1 MHKKLSI
8 IVLIISIPLSIIV
21 GAVLHGAKIFPYKEL
36 QNVFRFISGKP
47 PVFSDIWSI
56 GIYEGDSPFTIKD
69 SPNVKNPVLT
79 AEHVTD
85 IKCSFVADPFIVK
98 EDSVF
103 YMFFEAF
110 NIESDHADIGLAE
123 SKDGYNWTYKQI
135 VLDEEFQLSYPHV
148 FKHDGEYYM
157 IPETFEDYNVLLYR
171 AVEFPTRWEF
181 DTVLVGGFR
190 FFDASIVY
198 YNDYWWIFASLGHEN
213 DDLYLFYSKE
223 LKGEWKLHKKR
234 PLIRKDP
241 NISRPA
247 GNLLVID
254 GKLYRFAQDDYPTY
268 GIQVFAFEI
277 TEITPD
283 SYKDK
288 IVSEEPIISA
298 SGKGWNTYGM
308 HQISAI
314 KLGDKKWIATVDGVR

>member
-8 IVLIISIPLSIIV
+8 IVLIISIPLSIII
-21 GAVLHGAKIFPYKEL
+21 GAVLQGAKIFPYDEL
-36 QNVFRFISGKP
+36 RNVFRFISGQP
-47 PVFSDIWSI
+47 PVFSDTWSI
-56 GIYEGDSPFTIKD
+56 GIYEGESPFTIKD

-79 AEHVTD
+79 SEHVTD

-234 PLIRKDP
+234 PLIRMDP

-314 KLGDKKWIATVDGVR
+314 KLGDKKWIAAVDGVR